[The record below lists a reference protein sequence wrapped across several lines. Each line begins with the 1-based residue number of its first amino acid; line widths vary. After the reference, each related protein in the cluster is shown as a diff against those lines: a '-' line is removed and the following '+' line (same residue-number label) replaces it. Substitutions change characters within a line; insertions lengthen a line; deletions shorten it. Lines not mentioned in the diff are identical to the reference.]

1 MDTSKKV
8 AKAILQESTTII
20 IDGKEYDIAPP
31 TYGTLIKIS
40 EIVSESQATHE
51 LSDKTSVSDILEQA
65 QNAVNAPAVLAVLI
79 LGSKRLNDIHVSE
92 NSGKWLKWAKNRQE
106 KPITELEYLTNL
118 FTHEARISEVILA
131 LVDILN
137 NRMDIA
143 FFLQGSTYLKGINM
157 TKRTKEISQ
166 IVPGV

>member
-1 MDTSKKV
+1 MNTSKKV
-8 AKAILQESTTII
+8 AKAILQESTPIT
-20 IDGKEYDIAPP
+20 IDGIEYYVAPP

-40 EIVSESQATHE
+40 EIVADSQATDE
-51 LSDKTSVSDILEQA
+51 LSDNTSVSDILKQVRS
-65 QNAVNAPAVLAVLI
+65 AVNAPTVLAALI
-79 LGSKRLNDIHVSE
+79 LGSKRLNDIHVSK
-92 NSGKWLKWAKNRQE
+92 NSGKWLKWAKNRHE

-143 FFLQGSTYLKGINM
+143 FFLQGSTYLKGVNM
-157 TKRTKEISQ
+157 TKPTKEISL